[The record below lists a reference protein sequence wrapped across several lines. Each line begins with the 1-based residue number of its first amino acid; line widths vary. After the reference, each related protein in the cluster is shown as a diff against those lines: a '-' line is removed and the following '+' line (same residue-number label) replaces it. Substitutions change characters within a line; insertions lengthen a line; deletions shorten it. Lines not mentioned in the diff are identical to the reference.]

1 MSCFCLTRLL
11 AMEIVSSLA
20 SSLLA
25 DVAAA
30 LADMAI
36 AAVAVATAAIPEAIA
51 AFHVAAAAVYGCYGR
66 FNCGC
71 FCLPFRCSRHHYLMI
86 LTF

>member
-1 MSCFCLTRLL
+1 
-11 AMEIVSSLA
+11 MEIVSSLA
-20 SSLLA
+20 LSLFA

-36 AAVAVATAAIPEAIA
+36 AAVAVATEAIPEAIND
-51 AFHVAAAAVYGCYGR
+51 FYVAVAAVYGCCGR
-66 FNCGC
+66 FNCC
-71 FCLPFRCSRHHYLMI
+71 CALQFSCSRHHYLMM

>member
-20 SSLLA
+20 SSLFA

-36 AAVAVATAAIPEAIA
+36 AAVAVATAAIPEA
-51 AFHVAAAAVYGCYGR
+51 
-66 FNCGC
+66 
-71 FCLPFRCSRHHYLMI
+71 
-86 LTF
+86 

>member
-1 MSCFCLTRLL
+1 
-11 AMEIVSSLA
+11 MEIVSSLV

-36 AAVAVATAAIPEAIA
+36 AAVAVATAAIPEAIDA
-51 AFHVAAAAVYGCYGR
+51 CYVAVAAVYGCFGR

-71 FCLPFRCSRHHYLMI
+71 FYLPFSCNLHHYLMI